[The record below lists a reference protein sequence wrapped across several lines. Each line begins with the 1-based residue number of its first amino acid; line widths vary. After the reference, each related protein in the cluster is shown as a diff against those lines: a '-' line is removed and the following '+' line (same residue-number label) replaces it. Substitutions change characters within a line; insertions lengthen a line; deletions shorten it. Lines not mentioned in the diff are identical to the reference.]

1 MAATLT
7 AFELPQ
13 PRLRHVYRLE
23 AQLQPPVDIGLT
35 PLGHRRVVAF
45 AGGRAE
51 GHGFRAVLL
60 PGSGADWQI
69 LRPDGS
75 AVADIRYTLQT
86 ADGAYLYVQ
95 AAGIRHGPA
104 DVLDRLAQGE
114 DVAPTEYTFRTTVRI
129 ETSDSSLAW
138 MNNSVFIA
146 VGGRRTSGVAYDVYR
161 LD

>member
-1 MAATLT
+1 MTAS

-23 AQLQPPVDIGLT
+23 AELAPPVDIGLT
-35 PLGHRRVVAF
+35 PLGQRRVVAF
-45 AGGRAE
+45 TGGRAE
-51 GHGFRAVLL
+51 GDGLHATLL

-69 LRPDGS
+69 IRPDGS

-95 AAGIRHGPA
+95 AAGIRHGPP
-104 DVLDRLAQGE
+104 DVLERLAQGE
-114 DVAPTEYTFRTTVRI
+114 EVAPTEYTFRTTVRI
-129 ETSDSSLAW
+129 ETSDSSFAW
-138 MNNSVFIA
+138 MNNTVFIA
-146 VGGRRTSGVAYDVYR
+146 VGGRRTNGVAYDVYR

>member
-1 MAATLT
+1 M

-13 PRLRHVYRLE
+13 PRLQHVYRLDAE
-23 AQLQPPVDIGLT
+23 LEPPVDLGLT
-35 PLGHRRVVAF
+35 PLGQRRVIAY

-51 GHGFRAVLL
+51 GDGFEGTLL
-60 PGSGADWQI
+60 PGSSADWQI
-69 LRPDGS
+69 VRPDGS

-95 AAGIRHGPA
+95 AAGIRHGAP
-104 DVLDRLAQGE
+104 DVLERLAQGE
-114 DVAPTEYTFRTTVRI
+114 DVAPAEYTFRTTVRV
-129 ETSDSSLAW
+129 ETSNASLAW

-161 LD
+161 VD

>member
-1 MAATLT
+1 MTT
-7 AFELPQ
+7 FELPQ
-13 PRLRHVYRLE
+13 PRLRHVYRLDVE
-23 AQLQPPVDIGLT
+23 LEPPVDIGLT

-51 GHGFRAVLL
+51 GDGFRAALL

-86 ADGAYLYVQ
+86 TDGAYLYVQ
-95 AAGIRHGPA
+95 AAGIRHGPPE
-104 DVLDRLAQGE
+104 VLERLAHGE
-114 DVAPTEYTFRTTVRI
+114 EVAPTEYTFRTTVRI

-146 VGGRRTSGVAYDVYR
+146 VGGRRANGVAYDVFR